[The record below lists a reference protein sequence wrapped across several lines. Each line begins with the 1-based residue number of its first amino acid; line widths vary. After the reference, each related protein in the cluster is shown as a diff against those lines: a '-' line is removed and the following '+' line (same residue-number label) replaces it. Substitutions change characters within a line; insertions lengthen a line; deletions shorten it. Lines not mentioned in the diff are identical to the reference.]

1 MASAVVAVHY
11 QNDVL
16 HPDGKLRA
24 GLAQDD
30 ERRSSVIAGARR
42 LLDGAR
48 RRGVPVVSVAVAF
61 PQDHAGV
68 VQNSAMFR
76 GAVESG
82 ALGEG
87 SWGAAFHDELAPIPG
102 EPVVQHTRINAFYRS
117 DLDDVLAR
125 LGADRLVVCGVA
137 THSAVEHTARHAAD
151 AGYRV
156 TVASDACA
164 APDDDLHRASLRV
177 LSLHVERVAT
187 VDDVLVAL

>member
-61 PQDHAGV
+61 PQD
-68 VQNSAMFR
+68 Q
-76 GAVESG
+76 
-82 ALGEG
+82 
-87 SWGAAFHDELAPIPG
+87 
-102 EPVVQHTRINAFYRS
+102 
-117 DLDDVLAR
+117 
-125 LGADRLVVCGVA
+125 VA
-137 THSAVEHTARHAAD
+137 E
-151 AGYRV
+151 
-156 TVASDACA
+156 
-164 APDDDLHRASLRV
+164 
-177 LSLHVERVAT
+177 
-187 VDDVLVAL
+187 